1 VAIALGAYAVEE
13 GSLKFRPN
21 TIAMLS
27 LAIPVIGMLGLAI
40 SMIIK
45 ALKRSP

>member
-1 VAIALGAYAVEE
+1 
-13 GSLKFRPN
+13 
-21 TIAMLS
+21 MLS

-45 ALKRSP
+45 ALKRPP